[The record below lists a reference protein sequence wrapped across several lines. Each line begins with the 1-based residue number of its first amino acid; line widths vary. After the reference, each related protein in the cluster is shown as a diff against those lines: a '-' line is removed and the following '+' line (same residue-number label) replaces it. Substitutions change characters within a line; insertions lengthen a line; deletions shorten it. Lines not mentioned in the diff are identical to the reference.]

1 MSNKKE
7 LILCF
12 NKKQA
17 LSLMK
22 DTSGDAEEFLKHSH
36 HLDQY
41 FIPRYVAETSD
52 TLVHPIPYYLVLN
65 EKKEVLLYQRGK
77 GVGESRLVGNYSVG
91 IGGHVSDT
99 EAYIEHISGTLYSN
113 KECIYNTA
121 WIEAKEELDAEYS
134 SDFENLDII
143 YDDSDE
149 VGAVHL
155 GVCAKIHV
163 TYAEFKEDEL
173 IDCGFHSKDV
183 ILAMHNN
190 GEIVLEN
197 WSLLLLDML

>member
-1 MSNKKE
+1 
-7 LILCF
+7 
-12 NKKQA
+12 
-17 LSLMK
+17 
-22 DTSGDAEEFLKHSH
+22 
-36 HLDQY
+36 
-41 FIPRYVAETSD
+41 
-52 TLVHPIPYYLVLN
+52 
-65 EKKEVLLYQRGK
+65 EVLLYQRGK
-77 GVGESRLVGNYSVG
+77 GVGESRLVGNHSVG

-121 WIEAKEELDAEYS
+121 WIEANEELDAEYS

-173 IDCGFHSKDV
+173 IDCGFHSKDA
-183 ILAMHNN
+183 ILAMHNS
-190 GEIVLEN
+190 GEIV
-197 WSLLLLDML
+197 